1 MQPRQN
7 DCTQK
12 DYPHS
17 DALVLFNDR
26 MAQTNCQFNCQY
38 NTTPQSVCQLNRNA
52 YRLLIFKTAA
62 KCAYGLNF
70 ASVWQKRRAK

>member
-12 DYPHS
+12 DCSHS

-26 MAQTNCQFNCQY
+26 MAQTNCPFNWLY
-38 NTTPQSVCQLNRNA
+38 NTTWQRVCQLKRNA
-52 YRLLIFKTAA
+52 YPLLI
-62 KCAYGLNF
+62 L
-70 ASVWQKRRAK
+70 RR